1 MTSTIPRSQAV
12 VPAERGTAWLR
23 RRNRRPSHAGWA
35 FVSLYTVLL
44 IVFGLIPAVYA
55 VYLSLTNSLGQFVG
69 LGQFVKVAQDYRF
82 VGAFVNIGIYVGIWL
97 AVLLVFTVSLALII
111 HRQARFVSSSLRFLF
126 YIPGALA
133 GVASVM
139 VWLFMLDPSSSPFA
153 GLLHAIGLDSFP
165 EVVLPDHLAVIFVIM
180 AFWTG
185 AGGWIVVMYGAL
197 NNIPVE
203 VLDAARIDGANAW
216 QTAVQIQLPLIAKW
230 VVYMAILAFAAGTQL
245 FVEPALISSASL
257 GATNPTWT
265 PNQLAF
271 LYAFQNNDF
280 NGAAAI
286 ALYLLVIGLAG
297 ALFLVLRSGLFKIE
311 EEE

>member
-1 MTSTIPRSQAV
+1 MTASISE
-12 VPAERGTAWLR
+12 AERTSAERMPARPER
-23 RRNRRPSHAGWA
+23 RTRRSGRTGWV

-44 IVFGLIPAVYA
+44 LVFGIVPAGYA
-55 VYLSLTNSLGQFVG
+55 VYLAFTNSLGQFVG
-69 LGQFVKVAQDYRF
+69 LGQFVKVARDYRF
-82 VGAFVNIGIYVGIWL
+82 AGAFINIGVYVLIWL
-97 AVLLVFTVSLALII
+97 IVLVVFTVVLALII
-111 HRQARFVSSSLRFLF
+111 HRQVRWVSTSLRFVF

-139 VWLFMLDPSSSPFA
+139 VWLFMLDPSSSPFGGVLQA
-153 GLLHAIGLDSFP
+153 LGVDTFAK
-165 EVVLPDHLAVIFVIM
+165 VVLPEHLSIIFVVM

-185 AGGWIVVMYGAL
+185 AGGWIVIMYGAL

-203 VLDAARIDGANAW
+203 LMDAAKVDGANAW
-216 QTAVQIQLPLIAKW
+216 QTAWRIQLPLIAKW
-230 VVYMAILAFAAGTQL
+230 ITYMAILAFAAGTQL
-245 FVEPALISSASL
+245 FVEPALVNSASL

-286 ALYLLVIGLAG
+286 ALYLLLIGLAG
-297 ALFLVLRSGLFKIE
+297 ALFLVFRSGLFTIE
-311 EEE
+311 ED